1 MVGRTTKEVNEAGH
15 VSKKRLFP
23 QLTVFERYVYPL
35 AVRKRDFLIET
46 GELSGGGAHLLL
58 PALPHM
64 KKRSGPGTHV
74 LVITS
79 SVDAVRAAGE
89 SLRRVSEL
97 KWLDKRVLHLDSDE
111 ATRKEAGQIGQKPNV
126 IVATSERII
135 DHLRRDNLSLDHV
148 HTVVL
153 DEPESDSAQGFNV
166 DVQFILSKLDRRPQ
180 IAAFTP
186 RLHEET
192 GALIAL
198 LRRPRVRERE
208 DWKSAGS
215 RETPSRKEQ
224 TVSRQKNNGKE
235 KEEAGKKSE
244 KGDSSVSSDKVKEQI
259 QEILRQI
266 HDEENP
272 DELNYYR
279 RMVRRHVPF
288 FMRGYFMA
296 FLLKNGGI
304 PKHKKKD
311 DGQYTSMFIGV
322 GKNRRVFPRDLI
334 QLFSSVEEI
343 SAEDIGEI
351 KILDNYSFAEITTE
365 KAPALIREL
374 NGTDYRGRKLTVNF
388 ARRKD

>member
-1 MVGRTTKEVNEAGH
+1 MGRTTKQVNEAGH
-15 VSKKRLFP
+15 VSKKRLLP
-23 QLTVFERYVYPL
+23 QLSALERYVYPL
-35 AVRKRDFLIET
+35 AVRRRDFLIET
-46 GELSGGGAHLLL
+46 GELSNGGAHLLL

-74 LVITS
+74 LVIAS
-79 SVDAVRAAGE
+79 SVEAVRKAGT
-89 SLRRVSEL
+89 SLRRISEL
-97 KWLDKRVLHLDSDE
+97 SWLENRVLHLDSEE
-111 ATRKEAGQIGQKPNV
+111 ATRKEAGQIGQQPNV
-126 IVATSERII
+126 IVATSDRII
-135 DHLRRDNLSLDHV
+135 DHLRRDNLALDHV
-148 HTVVL
+148 QAVVV
-153 DEPESDSAQGFNV
+153 DEPESDTAEGFNV
-166 DVQFILSKLDRRPQ
+166 DVQFILSKLPRRPH

-208 DWKSAGS
+208 DWYMASS
-215 RETPSRKEQ
+215 REISSRKEQ
-224 TVSRQKNNGKE
+224 TVSRQNSNNGKPDT
-235 KEEAGKKSE
+235 GKKND
-244 KGDSSVSSDKVKEQI
+244 KQDASVSSDRVKEQI
-259 QEILRQI
+259 EEILRQI

-279 RMVRRHVPF
+279 KMVRKHVPF

-304 PKHKKKD
+304 PKHKKKV

-334 QLFSSVEEI
+334 QLFSSVNDI

>member
-1 MVGRTTKEVNEAGH
+1 MGRTTKQVNDAGH
-15 VSKKRLFP
+15 VSKKRLLP
-23 QLTVFERYVYPL
+23 QLTALERYVYPL
-35 AVRKRDFLIET
+35 AVRRRDFLIET
-46 GELSGGGAHLLL
+46 GELSDGGAHLLL

-64 KKRSGPGTHV
+64 KKPSGPGTNV
-74 LVITS
+74 LVIAS
-79 SVDAVRAAGE
+79 SVEAVRKAGA
-89 SLRRVSEL
+89 SVRRISEL
-97 KWLDKRVLHLDSDE
+97 KWLDDRVLHLDSEE
-111 ATRKEAGQIGQKPNV
+111 ATRKEAGQIGQNPNV
-126 IVATSERII
+126 IVATSDRII

-148 HTVVL
+148 HAVVV
-153 DEPESDSAQGFNV
+153 DEPESDTAEGFNV
-166 DVQFILSKLDRRPQ
+166 DVQLILSKLPRRPH

-208 DWKSAGS
+208 DWQSAGPS
-215 RETPSRKEQ
+215 EKSSRKEQ
-224 TVSRQKNNGKE
+224 TVSRQE
-235 KEEAGKKSE
+235 TSE
-244 KGDSSVSSDKVKEQI
+244 KAKDETDKKTDKQSSGASPDKVKEQI
-259 QEILRQI
+259 QEVLRQI
-266 HDEENP
+266 HEEENP

-279 RMVRRHVPF
+279 KMVRKHVPF

-296 FLLKNGGI
+296 FLAKNGGI

-311 DGQYTSMFIGV
+311 AGQYTSMFIGV

-334 QLFSSVEEI
+334 QLFSSVDEI